1 MAVTIKVNG
10 TSHTLVHKGSSGV
23 STATVPDV
31 CKTPSPGGPVPIPYP
46 NISQS
51 STLANGTTT
60 VKADGGMMIAIKGSE
75 FSASNGDNAGTL
87 GGVKSSTFMKES
99 TWILYSFDVK
109 MEGRNACRLTDK
121 KLQNH
126 GNTADM
132 AGELQMAI
140 AVQTLQDML
149 CECDQQVQPEPD
161 DTCPLLGA
169 KKHECMNSKI
179 SQDRSP
185 VKMVGETAY
194 VRNDDER
201 RGRVAGQL
209 APHPNLRMRLI
220 GEPISRFFQRISGNI
235 YPDATVLDDYG
246 RPAQFVEFK
255 FQCPSPVP
263 VWRGGSPSTGTAP
276 QVWSPG
282 QLQDTQELGKHQ
294 SPPITEDPIL
304 LTNEACP
311 A

>member
-75 FSASNGDNAGTL
+75 FSTSNGDNAGTL

-161 DTCPLLGA
+161 DTCPSLGA

-179 SQDRSP
+179 SQNRSP
-185 VKMVGETAY
+185 VMMVGETAY
-194 VRNDDER
+194 NRKTGEPAAR
-201 RGRVAGQL
+201 
-209 APHPNLRMRLI
+209 PNTRMRLI
-220 GEPISRFFQRISGNI
+220 GEPIHQFFRRIRGNI
-235 YPDATVLDDYG
+235 YPDATILDDYG
-246 RPAQFVEFK
+246 RPARFAEFK

-263 VWRGGSPSTGTAP
+263 TRLGGPPSTGTAA
-276 QVWSPG
+276 QWWSKG
-282 QLQDTQELGKHQ
+282 QRGETRRLGMRQD
-294 SPPITEDPIL
+294 PPITERPALI
-304 LTNEACP
+304 TNEMCP
-311 A
+311 S